1 MRVMAAPFLFLW
13 EFFVGDQPWLAVGV
27 LGVGVLV
34 LLVRHLTGGWV
45 VVPIVVSIILMI
57 SLWRSLGLNPIL
69 RRGYEGK
76 RR

>member
-1 MRVMAAPFLFLW
+1 MRVITAPFLFLW

-34 LLVRHLTGGWV
+34 VLVRHLTGGWV
-45 VVPIVVSIILMI
+45 VVPIVVSIILVV
-57 SLWRSLGLNPIL
+57 SLGRSLGLSPLL
-69 RRGYEGK
+69 RRGYGGK